1 MPVYQQS
8 STRRLAFGSTT
19 YDSSKPQKDFY
30 NNNTLV
36 NLSKIFCAV
45 VLLTAFILVMT
56 RSFSHFFNIDSNCAN
71 TSASSSPPSVTE
83 T

>member
-1 MPVYQQS
+1 MIVSTS
-8 STRRLAFGSTT
+8 SLQIYMKCANYRLAFGSTT

-56 RSFSHFFNIDSNCAN
+56 RSF
-71 TSASSSPPSVTE
+71 
-83 T
+83 